1 MHATE
6 AVRSSRGSSTSRLRR
21 SAQDDTL
28 FFLRE
33 LFCRVAGIIGT
44 LPLPESDEHDL
55 LERAR
60 FGDAD
65 AFSALAL
72 KHGARLRRTAL
83 VLCRDE
89 HLADD
94 LAQETFAEAWRSL
107 ARFDG
112 RCRFTT
118 WLHGILV
125 HRSHK
130 AARHTASRPRL
141 LTRDDAPQPEAI
153 DPHSPSTAAQ
163 QREKEASLHEAVSS
177 LPEEHRAVI
186 ELRFF
191 ADLPLNEIATALRV
205 PLGTVKSRLHHALE
219 KLRAMNL
226 FPATREP

>member
-1 MHATE
+1 MP
-6 AVRSSRGSSTSRLRR
+6 
-21 SAQDDTL
+21 QPD
-28 FFLRE
+28 
-33 LFCRVAGIIGT
+33 
-44 LPLPESDEHDL
+44 SDEHDL
-55 LERAR
+55 ITRAQT
-60 FGDAD
+60 GDAA

-72 KHGARLRRTAL
+72 KHGERLRRTAL
-83 VLCRDE
+83 TLCRDA
-89 HLADD
+89 HLAHD

-130 AARHTASRPRL
+130 AVRYAASRPRL
-141 LTRDDAPQPEAI
+141 LAPNDAPQPEGI
-153 DPHSPSTAAQ
+153 DFRSPAAAAQ
-163 QREKEASLHEAVSS
+163 QREGAAALHAAVND

-191 ADLPLNEIATALRV
+191 ADLPLDEVAAALDV

-219 KLRAMNL
+219 KLRRMNL
-226 FPATREP
+226 LVNFSSLAR